1 MPRPALGL
9 IETSGLDGAIKATR
23 AASDSGQVVI
33 VSAEQGIDG
42 RMTVKI
48 EGDWNAVHGAVEA
61 GARAAYQAGELVSM
75 HVIPKPDQEVD
86 SILPYSRFVD
96 RFTPE
101 DKPHPVEKKTR
112 PEARTRT
119 VRPAP
124 SRTRS
129 EKIAPPSAVPLAPP
143 DPLRPVSAPQVDV
156 RVPSSAG
163 SDAQAHLSAI
173 PTWEQLDQMAVVVLR
188 RYARTIPELPIKGRE
203 ISKANK
209 QQLLEAIKSIR
220 KTSP

>member
-48 EGDWNAVHGAVEA
+48 EGDWNAVQSAVEA

-86 SILPYSRFVD
+86 SILPYHRFVD

-101 DKPHPVEKKTR
+101 DKPRAVEKR
-112 PEARTRT
+112 PRPTVRART
-119 VRPAP
+119 VPAVP
-124 SRTRS
+124 SLTRS
-129 EKIAPPSAVPLAPP
+129 EKTASVKAVPLTPP
-143 DPLRPVSAPQVDV
+143 PSVSSPQVEDHA
-156 RVPSSAG
+156 PSSVDSKTPA
-163 SDAQAHLSAI
+163 LSSAL
-173 PTWEQLDQMAVVVLR
+173 PTVEQLEQMAVVALR
-188 RYARTIPELPIKGRE
+188 RYARTIPEMPIKGRE

-209 QQLLEAIKSIR
+209 QQLLEAIKSVR
-220 KTSP
+220 K